1 MGLRGE
7 KGDAGVQGP
16 PGLDGSEGIP
26 GLPGMEYVYW
36 KLLYHVESGDNITSM
51 LAHKL
56 GASSSTTF
64 SVFTLKLSENSEA
77 EQFPKLLFES
87 HSSYPQMIV
96 SFRI

>member
-16 PGLDGSEGIP
+16 PGLDGFEGIP

-36 KLLYHVESGDNITSM
+36 KLPYHVESRDNISSM

-64 SVFTLKLSENSEA
+64 SVLILKLFW
-77 EQFPKLLFES
+77 QFWSWAISKAAIWKS
-87 HSSYPQMIV
+87 
-96 SFRI
+96 